1 MMGQILKVQ
10 WQERGAIM
18 PGVVGRAVMAMAART
33 VGRTLGGASGGP
45 VGLAIGM
52 ALPMVTRALGPAGMV
67 GLALGSWAVK
77 QAMQKKMGQKKMG
90 QKKAGIRPKS
100 P

>member
-1 MMGQILKVQ
+1 
-10 WQERGAIM
+10 M
-18 PGVVGRAVMAMAART
+18 PGVVGRAVIAMAART

-45 VGLAIGM
+45 VGLAVGM

-77 QAMQKKMGQKKMG
+77 RAMHKRAGG
-90 QKKAGIRPKS
+90 EKAGPRPKS